1 MEEIRNGYII
11 QPYSFMPNN
20 MDLNEIK
27 DRRTRSTQVGTGWIE
42 EIPQSQRARILATKY
57 NFNNIFIF
65 TPTETC
71 ADRIPKED
79 QRIAVEIVL
88 PKSGA
93 NIARTSS
100 VTYNIN
106 SPKMI
111 REVTILV
118 NDEVVGRNRYSP
130 ARTTIVD
137 AATITIPSSVAA

>member
-1 MEEIRNGYII
+1 
-11 QPYSFMPNN
+11 MPNK
-20 MDLNEIK
+20 MDLDEIQE
-27 DRRTRSTQVGTGWIE
+27 RWTRSTQVGTGWIE
-42 EIPQSQRARILATKY
+42 EIPQSQRGRILATKY

-65 TPTETC
+65 TPTEAC

-88 PKSGA
+88 PESGA

-118 NDEVVGRNRYSP
+118 NDEVVGKTRYNP
-130 ARTTIVD
+130 ARNTIVD
-137 AATITIPSSVAA
+137 ATTITIPNTIPA